1 MEIKEI
7 ENKESWENFL
17 LDCEE
22 KTFLSSWNWGEF
34 QQRMGNKIW
43 RLGVY
48 KQGKLFALALVTKI
62 TAKRGSFLLIQ
73 HGPVIK
79 SQISNLK
86 FQILEIFLKKLKEI
100 AKEEKCDF
108 IRIASLFERIKENEK
123 AFQSLGFKTSPIHAS
138 AYEATWKLDITPP
151 EEELLKNMRKTTRYL
166 IRQTLRNQDIL
177 VEKSESPSD
186 VVLYQKLNIEVAKR
200 QKFVPFSF
208 EFIKNEFEVFSKDSQ
223 VLWFFGKSK
232 EELVAAALI
241 IFWSDIAFYHQ
252 AASRDKYAKLS
263 IPYLILWEAIKE
275 AKKRDCKIFDFW
287 GYVDPFKN
295 PKHPWAGPTLF
306 KMGFGGVKKEYL
318 KTQDFPLSKKYWL
331 INLFEKLRKIK
342 RGL

>member
-7 ENKESWENFL
+7 ENKETWENFL

-22 KTFLSSWNWGEF
+22 KTFLNSWNWGEF

-48 KQGKLFALALVTKI
+48 KQGKLFALTLVTKI
-62 TAKRGSFLLIQ
+62 TAKRGNFLLIQ
-73 HGPVIK
+73 HGPNIK
-79 SQISNLK
+79 SKVKDLK
-86 FQILEIFLKKLKEI
+86 SKVVEVLLNELKKIGKEKGI
-100 AKEEKCDF
+100 DF
-108 IRIASLFERIKENEK
+108 IRMNPLWERNQEN
-123 AFQSLGFKTSPIHAS
+123 QNILRSLGLRKAPIHAS

-166 IRQTLRNQDIL
+166 IRQTLKNQDIL

-186 VVLYQKLNIEVAKR
+186 AIIYHKLNMEVAKR
-200 QKFVPFSF
+200 QKFVPFSS
-208 EFIKNEFEVFSKDSQ
+208 EFIKNEFEIFSKDNQ
-223 VLWFFGKSK
+223 ALWFFGKSK
-232 EELVAAALI
+232 EELVAATLI

-275 AKKRDCKIFDFW
+275 AKKRNCKIFDFW

-318 KTQDFPLSKKYWL
+318 KTYDFPLSKKYWL